1 MRPVT
6 RDGAAA
12 LNVSHPLYAVTESA
26 SAFTFT
32 RDWDDL
38 YD

>member
-1 MRPVT
+1 MRPIT
-6 RDGAAA
+6 RDGAAM
-12 LNVSHPLYAVTESA
+12 LVHSHHLWGVTEQA
-26 SAFTFT
+26 QELNIT